1 MTSSKGL
8 KVESCLIAGAQV
20 DSLIN
25 DINAALGTPNLPTT
39 ESQLLS
45 SILALLENIKNALA
59 QGRRLSVDCSVEGP
73 KWETIVSNL
82 QAISSLLIEAPT
94 SLDVISSLQK
104 FIDQQ
109 LPTTELYYTQLQ
121 LFCPETTIPSATE
134 SSDSAPESSD
144 SAPESTDSAQES
156 TDSAPESTDFAPE
169 SSDSSQESTDS
180 AQESTDS
187 APQSTDS
194 APQSTDSASESTD
207 SAPESTDSAPES
219 THSAQESTD
228 SAPESTDSAPEGT
241 DSFPENT
248 DSAPESTDSAPE
260 STDSAQDG
268 GEKRALRNAVE
279 GDTVAGLTNIMTVLG
294 EVLESLVTVSN
305 STDKVAAVFAVDFFH
320 NALEFFYSLSSLDI
334 GDSVESVEFSGI
346 LLKSAE
352 KLISDSK
359 AGVTLPSGE
368 FKLVYHT
375 IGQSINITIELLKL
389 KIDFLLC
396 GAGDPT
402 QVKNIT

>member
-1 MTSSKGL
+1 M
-8 KVESCLIAGAQV
+8 
-20 DSLIN
+20 IN

-45 SILALLENIKNALA
+45 SILALLQNIKNALA

-94 SLDVISSLQK
+94 SLDVITSLQK

-121 LFCPETTIPSATE
+121 LSCPETTIPSATE

-187 APQSTDS
+187 AP
-194 APQSTDSASESTD
+194 ESTD

-219 THSAQESTD
+219 SDSASESTD
-228 SAPESTDSAPEGT
+228 SAPASTDSAPEGT
-241 DSFPENT
+241 DSAPENT

-294 EVLESLVTVSN
+294 AVLESLVTVSN

-396 GAGDPT
+396 GAGDQTT
-402 QVKNIT
+402 QVKNII

>member
-1 MTSSKGL
+1 M
-8 KVESCLIAGAQV
+8 
-20 DSLIN
+20 IN

-207 SAPESTDSAPES
+207 SAPEST
-219 THSAQESTD
+219 HSAQ
-228 SAPESTDSAPEGT
+228 
-241 DSFPENT
+241 
-248 DSAPESTDSAPE
+248 ESTDSAPE

>member
-207 SAPESTDSAPES
+207 SAPEST
-219 THSAQESTD
+219 HSAQ
-228 SAPESTDSAPEGT
+228 
-241 DSFPENT
+241 
-248 DSAPESTDSAPE
+248 ESTDSAPE

>member
-1 MTSSKGL
+1 M
-8 KVESCLIAGAQV
+8 
-20 DSLIN
+20 IN

-187 APQSTDS
+187 APHSTGS
-194 APQSTDSASESTD
+194 APQSTD

-219 THSAQESTD
+219 SDSASESTD
-228 SAPESTDSAPEGT
+228 SAPASTDSAPEGT
-241 DSFPENT
+241 DSAPENT

>member
-228 SAPESTDSAPEGT
+228 SAPESTDSA
-241 DSFPENT
+241 
-248 DSAPESTDSAPE
+248 
-260 STDSAQDG
+260 QDG